1 MANQMISAFTPSL
14 MSPQELETILVQRQD
29 LAQELFEKIVLSA
42 TTPAKHYALL
52 IGMRGMGKTHL
63 VALIYYRLLAEFDRN
78 PTFKDKLVIAWL
90 REEEWG
96 VDSWLDLVSRILR
109 ALAVAEPQSKSLLE
123 ELRRISI
130 EDSIDRAA
138 ANATRL
144 LKEAIGNRT
153 LLLMMENLDDLF
165 KGLGE
170 AGQQQFRS
178 FLQAEQCCTIL
189 ATTPALFTA
198 VQSRTKPFFGFFN
211 PIYLD
216 RLTVPEAI
224 EMLGKIATLGGQ
236 EELASFLQTPLGRA
250 RVRAVHHLAGGNP
263 RVYMLF
269 SQFITRD
276 ALDSL
281 VEAFMKML
289 DDLTPYYQARMKE
302 LSNQQRKIVELLVDK
317 RHPVMVK
324 EIAADCFIDPGTAAS
339 QLRELRK
346 LGYVE
351 AEQNGRESFY
361 ELHEVL
367 MRLCLEVKKQRGQ
380 WIEIFVEFLKIWYP
394 LSERKNQLELMRGKS
409 QYIKDEHLE
418 RALLSDE
425 DPCFIG
431 SQRDLQRALKEQQ
444 QLLATETLEELF
456 HSKRLTEENYQEI
469 LELVQT
475 DRYSEAQKL
484 LSEIVSQK
492 DRSVEKSELTFSLQL
507 LAGLEL
513 LAAKKNLEALELFD
527 TLLAE
532 NESDVDAWSMRGI
545 SLRRLGRY
553 EEAIVSYDRA
563 ISIKFDDHETWNN
576 RGISLHDS
584 GRYEEAIASYDR
596 TIELKPDNYE
606 AWYNRGVCLDN
617 LEMYKEAI
625 SSYEGALEYKPA
637 LKEAWHNRGI
647 SLGKLA
653 RYEEAIASFDRA
665 IEIQPDKDDAWY
677 NRGITQGKLGNHQD
691 ALDSFDRVIE
701 IQPSKYNAWY
711 DRGVSLGLLGRYE
724 EAIDSYTHFISIKP
738 DEPEA
743 WYGKG
748 TAQGNLGKYEEAIHS
763 FDRTIEL
770 KSDDCSAWHDRG
782 LCFHYLGDYER
793 AIFSFDRALSIEVN
807 DYKSWS
813 DRGTSLT
820 DSGRYEEAIDSFN
833 RAISIE
839 PDEYIPIH
847 NQGWVYFKFGKF
859 TESLNC
865 FERAIALAPNS
876 HVSWYR
882 KGLVQFV
889 MGNYENALNSWQQT
903 FQIIHQLTPRLN
915 DIAGLI
921 QEFLGQLIPRLSL
934 LINPLLPSEAKVS
947 ILPPISI
954 SPPPSLN
961 PSTPPSTNSSPPPP
975 FNPSTPPPANPSIP
989 PSTNPSIPPSLPWL
1003 PEVIDFSPPPFI
1015 YSSTFLNQI
1024 VTIYQQARV
1033 LPELSTALIATLP
1046 QILAPNISDRTA
1058 NEWLAL
1064 WQNLLG
1070 TESALEMPLRLMNVA
1085 IAYKK
1090 QPAQQKRLWL
1100 GLAKEERAI
1109 LNGAL
1114 GLEES

>member
-63 VALIYYRLLAEFDRN
+63 VALIYYRLLAEFVKT
-78 PTFKDKLVIAWL
+78 PTLKDKLVIAWL

-109 ALAVAEPQSKSLLE
+109 ALAVEEPQSKLLLE

-144 LKEAIGNRT
+144 LKEAIGDRT
-153 LLLMMENLDDLF
+153 LLLIMENLDDLF

-189 ATTPALFTA
+189 ATTPTLFNA
-198 VQSRTKPFFGFFN
+198 VQSRAKPFFGFFN

-236 EELASFLQTPLGRA
+236 EDLASFLQTPLGRA

-276 ALDSL
+276 ALDNL

-302 LSNQQRKIVELLVDK
+302 LSNQQRKIVELLVDR

-324 EIAADCFIDPGTAAS
+324 EIAADCFIDAGTAAS

-361 ELHEVL
+361 ELREVL

-380 WIEIFVEFLKIWYP
+380 WVEIFVEFLKIWYP
-394 LSERKNQLELMRGKS
+394 LSERKHQLELMRGTS

-456 HSKRLTEENYQEI
+456 HSKRLTEEDYQE
-469 LELVQT
+469 LVELVQT
-475 DRYSEAQKL
+475 DQYGEAQKL
-484 LSEIVSQK
+484 LSEILSQE
-492 DRSVEKSELTFSLQL
+492 DRSVEKSELTFWLQIL
-507 LAGLEL
+507 EGWEL
-513 LAAKKNLEALELFD
+513 LDAGKNLKALELFD
-527 TLLAE
+527 AVFAE
-532 NESDVDAWSMRGI
+532 DESYSNAWIGRGI
-545 SLRRLGRY
+545 SLNNLGRY
-553 EEAIVSYDRA
+553 EDAIASYDRA
-563 ISIKFDDHETWNN
+563 ISIDHDDNAAWIG
-576 RGISLHDS
+576 RGISLDNLGRYENAIASYDRAISINPDNHAAWS
-584 GRYEEAIASYDR
+584 NRGVSLRKLGRYEEAIASYDR
-596 TIELKPDNYE
+596 TISISPDN
-606 AWYNRGVCLDN
+606 
-617 LEMYKEAI
+617 
-625 SSYEGALEYKPA
+625 
-637 LKEAWHNRGI
+637 
-647 SLGKLA
+647 
-653 RYEEAIASFDRA
+653 
-665 IEIQPDKDDAWY
+665 
-677 NRGITQGKLGNHQD
+677 HQ
-691 ALDSFDRVIE
+691 
-701 IQPSKYNAWY
+701 
-711 DRGVSLGLLGRYE
+711 
-724 EAIDSYTHFISIKP
+724 
-738 DEPEA
+738 
-743 WYGKG
+743 
-748 TAQGNLGKYEEAIHS
+748 AIHNKEG
-763 FDRTIEL
+763 I
-770 KSDDCSAWHDRG
+770 
-782 LCFHYLGDYER
+782 
-793 AIFSFDRALSIEVN
+793 
-807 DYKSWS
+807 
-813 DRGTSLT
+813 
-820 DSGRYEEAIDSFN
+820 
-833 RAISIE
+833 
-839 PDEYIPIH
+839 
-847 NQGWVYFKFGKF
+847 
-859 TESLNC
+859 
-865 FERAIALAPNS
+865 
-876 HVSWYR
+876 
-882 KGLVQFV
+882 VQFV
-889 MGNYENALNSWQQT
+889 MGNYEDALNSWQQT
-903 FQIIHQLTPRLN
+903 FQIIQRLNSRPN
-915 DIAGLI
+915 DIAGFI
-921 QEFLGQLIPRLSL
+921 QEFLEELIPR
-934 LINPLLPSEAKVS
+934 
-947 ILPPISI
+947 
-954 SPPPSLN
+954 
-961 PSTPPSTNSSPPPP
+961 
-975 FNPSTPPPANPSIP
+975 F
-989 PSTNPSIPPSLPWL
+989 SLPNSQ
-1003 PEVIDFSPPPFI
+1003 PQI
-1015 YSSTFLNQI
+1015 STFLTQLA
-1024 VTIYQQARV
+1024 TIYQQAQV

-1046 QILAPNISDRTA
+1046 QILAPNISDYTA
-1058 NEWLAL
+1058 DEWLAL
-1064 WQNLLG
+1064 WQNRLG
-1070 TESALEMPLRLMNVA
+1070 TAPALEMPLRLMTVA

-1100 GLAKEERAI
+1100 GLAKEERSI
-1109 LNGAL
+1109 LDGAL
-1114 GLEES
+1114 GLAAIPNSDSF

>member
-29 LAQELFEKIVLSA
+29 LAQELFEKILLSA

-63 VALIYYRLLAEFDRN
+63 VALIYYRLLAEFVKT
-78 PTFKDKLVIAWL
+78 PALKDKLVIAWL

-109 ALAVAEPQSKSLLE
+109 ALAVEEPQSKLLLE

-144 LKEAIGNRT
+144 LKEAIGDRT
-153 LLLMMENLDDLF
+153 LLLIMENLDDLF

-189 ATTPALFTA
+189 ATTPALFNA

-236 EELASFLQTPLGRA
+236 EDLTSFLQTPLGRA

-276 ALDSL
+276 ALDNL

-302 LSNQQRKIVELLVDK
+302 LSNQQRKIVELLVDR
-317 RHPVMVK
+317 RHPVIVK
-324 EIAADCFIDPGTAAS
+324 EIAADCFIDAGTAAS

-361 ELHEVL
+361 ELREVL

-380 WIEIFVEFLKIWYP
+380 WVEIFVEFLKIWYP
-394 LSERKNQLELMRGKS
+394 LSERKNQLELMRGTS
-409 QYIKDEHLE
+409 QYIKDEYLE

-456 HSKRLTEENYQEI
+456 HSQRLTEENYQKL
-469 LELVQT
+469 LELVRT
-475 DRYSEAQKL
+475 DQYSEAQEL
-484 LSEIVSQK
+484 LSEIVSQEA
-492 DRSVEKSELTFSLQL
+492 RSVEKSELTFSLQL
-507 LAGLEL
+507 LEGLEL
-513 LAAKKNLEALELFD
+513 LKAGRSLEALELFD
-527 TLLAE
+527 AVLAGDKSNVNALIYRGVSLDNLGRYE
-532 NESDVDAWSMRGI
+532 EALASCGRAISINRDVYLAWNNRGVSLGNLRRYDESIASCDRAISINSDDYLAWYNRGI
-545 SLRRLGRY
+545 SLHNLGKHEEAIASCDRAISINSDDHQTRIIRGVSLNVLGRY
-553 EEAIVSYDRA
+553 EEAIDSYDQA
-563 ISIKFDDHETWNN
+563 ISINPDDYLAWYN
-576 RGISLHDS
+576 RGVPLRKL

-596 TIELKPDNYE
+596 
-606 AWYNRGVCLDN
+606 A
-617 LEMYKEAI
+617 
-625 SSYEGALEYKPA
+625 
-637 LKEAWHNRGI
+637 
-647 SLGKLA
+647 
-653 RYEEAIASFDRA
+653 
-665 IEIQPDKDDAWY
+665 
-677 NRGITQGKLGNHQD
+677 
-691 ALDSFDRVIE
+691 
-701 IQPSKYNAWY
+701 
-711 DRGVSLGLLGRYE
+711 
-724 EAIDSYTHFISIKP
+724 ISIKP
-738 DEPEA
+738 DKDEA
-743 WYGKG
+743 WHNKG
-748 TAQGNLGKYEEAIHS
+748 YTYFKWCKYVESI
-763 FDRTIEL
+763 
-770 KSDDCSAWHDRG
+770 DCYNQSIIIKADKYDSWHD
-782 LCFHYLGDYER
+782 
-793 AIFSFDRALSIEVN
+793 
-807 DYKSWS
+807 
-813 DRGTSLT
+813 
-820 DSGRYEEAIDSFN
+820 
-833 RAISIE
+833 
-839 PDEYIPIH
+839 
-847 NQGWVYFKFGKF
+847 
-859 TESLNC
+859 
-865 FERAIALAPNS
+865 
-876 HVSWYR
+876 
-882 KGLVQFV
+882 KGIVQFV
-889 MGNYENALNSWQQT
+889 MGNYEDALNSWQKT
-903 FQIIHQLTPRLN
+903 FQIIQQLTPRPN

-921 QEFLGQLIPRLSL
+921 QEFLEQLIPR
-934 LINPLLPSEAKVS
+934 
-947 ILPPISI
+947 
-954 SPPPSLN
+954 
-961 PSTPPSTNSSPPPP
+961 
-975 FNPSTPPPANPSIP
+975 F
-989 PSTNPSIPPSLPWL
+989 SLPNSQ
-1003 PEVIDFSPPPFI
+1003 PQI
-1015 YSSTFLNQI
+1015 STFLTQL
-1024 VTIYQQARV
+1024 VTIYQQAQV

-1046 QILAPNISDRTA
+1046 QIFAPKISDYTA
-1058 NEWLAL
+1058 DEWLAL

-1070 TESALEMPLRLMNVA
+1070 TAPALEMPLRLMNVA

-1090 QPAQQKRLWL
+1090 QPAHQKRLWL
-1100 GLAKEERAI
+1100 GLAKEERSI
-1109 LNGAL
+1109 LNEAL
-1114 GLEES
+1114 GLAAIPNLDSL

>member
-63 VALIYYRLLAEFDRN
+63 VALIYYRLLAEFVKT
-78 PTFKDKLVIAWL
+78 PTLKDKLVIAWL

-109 ALAVAEPQSKSLLE
+109 ALAVEEPQSKLLLE

-153 LLLMMENLDDLF
+153 LLLIMENLDDLF

-211 PIYLD
+211 PIHLD

-236 EELASFLQTPLGRA
+236 EDLASFLQTPLGRA
-250 RVRAVHHLAGGNP
+250 RVRAVHHLEGGNP

-276 ALDSL
+276 ALDNL

-302 LSNQQRKIVELLVDK
+302 LSNQQRKIVELLVDR

-361 ELHEVL
+361 ELREVL

-380 WIEIFVEFLKIWYP
+380 WVEIFVEFLKIWYP
-394 LSERKNQLELMRGKS
+394 LSERKNQLELMRGTS
-409 QYIKDEHLE
+409 QYINDEHLE

-425 DPCFIG
+425 DPCFIV

-456 HSKRLTEENYQEI
+456 HSKRLTEENYQK
-469 LELVQT
+469 LVELVQT
-475 DRYSEAQKL
+475 ERYSEAQKL
-484 LSEIVSQK
+484 FSEIASQE
-492 DRSVEKSELTFSLQL
+492 DRSVEKSKLTISLQFSE
-507 LAGLEL
+507 GLDL
-513 LAAKKNLEALELFD
+513 LAAEENLEALELFD
-527 TLLAE
+527 AVLAE
-532 NESDVDAWSMRGI
+532 DKSDVNAWHNRGV
-545 SLRRLGRY
+545 SLHNLGRY
-553 EEAIVSYDRA
+553 KEAIASYDRA
-563 ISIKFDDHETWNN
+563 ISIKPDDHETWHN
-576 RGISLHDS
+576 RSISLRKL

-596 TIELKPDNYE
+596 
-606 AWYNRGVCLDN
+606 A
-617 LEMYKEAI
+617 
-625 SSYEGALEYKPA
+625 
-637 LKEAWHNRGI
+637 
-647 SLGKLA
+647 
-653 RYEEAIASFDRA
+653 
-665 IEIQPDKDDAWY
+665 
-677 NRGITQGKLGNHQD
+677 
-691 ALDSFDRVIE
+691 
-701 IQPSKYNAWY
+701 
-711 DRGVSLGLLGRYE
+711 
-724 EAIDSYTHFISIKP
+724 ISIKP
-738 DEPEA
+738 DKHEA
-743 WYGKG
+743 WHNKG
-748 TAQGNLGKYEEAIHS
+748 IAYFKWGKYVESI
-763 FDRTIEL
+763 
-770 KSDDCSAWHDRG
+770 DC
-782 LCFHYLGDYER
+782 Y
-793 AIFSFDRALSIEVN
+793 
-807 DYKSWS
+807 
-813 DRGTSLT
+813 
-820 DSGRYEEAIDSFN
+820 
-833 RAISIE
+833 
-839 PDEYIPIH
+839 
-847 NQGWVYFKFGKF
+847 NQ
-859 TESLNC
+859 
-865 FERAIALAPNS
+865 AIAIKPDRYDSLHN
-876 HVSWYR
+876 
-882 KGLVQFV
+882 KGVVQFV
-889 MGNYENALNSWQQT
+889 IDNYENALNSWQQT
-903 FQIIHQLTPRLN
+903 FKIIQQLTPHPN

-921 QEFLGQLIPRLSL
+921 QEFLEQLIPRLSL

-947 ILPPISI
+947 IPPPIGI
-954 SPPPSLN
+954 SPLPSLN
-961 PSTPPSTNSSPPPP
+961 PSTPPSTNSSPPPS
-975 FNPSTPPPANPSIP
+975 FNPSILPPTTPSIP
-989 PSTNPSIPPSLPWL
+989 PSTTPSMPPS
-1003 PEVIDFSPPPFI
+1003 IDFSPTPFI
-1015 YSSTFLNQI
+1015 YSSTFLTQL
-1024 VTIYQQARV
+1024 VTIYREAQV

-1058 NEWLAL
+1058 DEWLAL
-1064 WQNLLG
+1064 WQNRLG
-1070 TESALEMPLRLMNVA
+1070 TEPSLEMPLRLMNVA

-1100 GLAKEERAI
+1100 GLAKEERSI

-1114 GLEES
+1114 GLEEF

>member
-29 LAQELFEKIVLSA
+29 LAQELFEKILLSA

-78 PTFKDKLVIAWL
+78 PTIKDKLVIAWL

-109 ALAVAEPQSKSLLE
+109 ALAVEEPQSKLLLE

-153 LLLMMENLDDLF
+153 LLLIMENLDDLF

-189 ATTPALFTA
+189 ATTPVSFTA
-198 VQSRTKPFFGFFN
+198 MQSRTKPFFGFFN
-211 PIYLD
+211 PIHLN

-236 EELASFLQTPLGRA
+236 EDLASFLQIPLGRA

-276 ALDSL
+276 ALDNL

-289 DDLTPYYQARMKE
+289 DDFTPYYQARMKE

-324 EIAADCFIDPGTAAS
+324 EIAADCFIDAGTAAS

-361 ELHEVL
+361 EMRDVL

-380 WIEIFVEFLKIWYP
+380 WVEIFVEFLKIWYP
-394 LSERKNQLELMRGKS
+394 LAERKHQLELMLGTS

-425 DPCFIG
+425 DPCFVS

-456 HSKRLTEENYQEI
+456 DSKRLTEENYQE
-469 LELVQT
+469 LVELVQT

-484 LSEIVSQK
+484 LLETVSQE
-492 DRSVEKSELTFSLQL
+492 DRSVEESELTFSLKL
-507 LAGLEL
+507 SEGWEL
-513 LAAKKNLEALELFD
+513 LAAGKNLEALELFD
-527 TLLAE
+527 AALDE
-532 NESDVDAWSMRGI
+532 DESDVNAWIARGNSLNDLGRYEEAIASYDRAI
-545 SLRRLGRY
+545 SINPDYHEAWIARGNSLNDLGRYEEAIASYNRAISIKPDYYEAWNNRGVSLDNLGRY

-563 ISIKFDDHETWNN
+563 IKFKPDDREAWNN
-576 RGISLHDS
+576 RGVVLGNL
-584 GRYEEAIASYDR
+584 GRYEEEIASYDR
-596 TIELKPDNYE
+596 
-606 AWYNRGVCLDN
+606 
-617 LEMYKEAI
+617 AI
-625 SSYEGALEYKPA
+625 SINPDDHQAI
-637 LKEAWHNRGI
+637 HN
-647 SLGKLA
+647 
-653 RYEEAIASFDRA
+653 
-665 IEIQPDKDDAWY
+665 
-677 NRGITQGKLGNHQD
+677 
-691 ALDSFDRVIE
+691 
-701 IQPSKYNAWY
+701 
-711 DRGVSLGLLGRYE
+711 
-724 EAIDSYTHFISIKP
+724 
-738 DEPEA
+738 
-743 WYGKG
+743 KG
-748 TAQGNLGKYEEAIHS
+748 FAYFKWGKYVESI
-763 FDRTIEL
+763 
-770 KSDDCSAWHDRG
+770 DC
-782 LCFHYLGDYER
+782 Y
-793 AIFSFDRALSIEVN
+793 N
-807 DYKSWS
+807 Q
-813 DRGTSLT
+813 
-820 DSGRYEEAIDSFN
+820 
-833 RAISIE
+833 AISIE
-839 PDEYIPIH
+839 ADRYD
-847 NQGWVYFKFGKF
+847 
-859 TESLNC
+859 
-865 FERAIALAPNS
+865 
-876 HVSWYR
+876 SWHD
-882 KGLVQFV
+882 KGVVQFV
-889 MGNYENALNSWQQT
+889 MGNYEDALNSWRQT
-903 FQIIHQLTPRLN
+903 FQIIQQLSPRPN

-921 QEFLGQLIPRLSL
+921 QEFLEQLIPRF
-934 LINPLLPSEAKVS
+934 LLP
-947 ILPPISI
+947 
-954 SPPPSLN
+954 
-961 PSTPPSTNSSPPPP
+961 NSQPQ
-975 FNPSTPPPANPSIP
+975 I
-989 PSTNPSIPPSLPWL
+989 
-1003 PEVIDFSPPPFI
+1003 
-1015 YSSTFLNQI
+1015 STFLTQL
-1024 VTIYQQARV
+1024 VTIYQQAQV

-1046 QILAPNISDRTA
+1046 QILAPNISDYTA

-1064 WQNLLG
+1064 WQNRLG
-1070 TESALEMPLRLMNVA
+1070 TAPTLEMSLRLMNVA

-1090 QPAQQKRLWL
+1090 QPAHQKRLWL
-1100 GLAKEERAI
+1100 GLAKEERSI

>member
-78 PTFKDKLVIAWL
+78 PTLKDKLVIAWL

-109 ALAVAEPQSKSLLE
+109 ALAVEEPQSKSLLE

-130 EDSIDRAA
+130 EDSIERAA

-263 RVYMLF
+263 RVYILF

-302 LSNQQRKIVELLVDK
+302 LSNQQRKIVELLVDR

-324 EIAADCFIDPGTAAS
+324 EIAADCFIDAGTAAS

-361 ELHEVL
+361 ELREVL

-380 WIEIFVEFLKIWYP
+380 WVEIFVEFLKIWYP
-394 LSERKNQLELMRGKS
+394 LSERKHQLELMRGTS

-456 HSKRLTEENYQEI
+456 HSKRLTEENYQE
-469 LELVQT
+469 LVELVQT

-484 LSEIVSQK
+484 LSEIVSQE
-492 DRSVEKSELTFSLQL
+492 DRSVEKSELTFSLRFL
-507 LAGLEL
+507 EGLEL
-513 LAAKKNLEALELFD
+513 LKAEKYLEALEMFD
-527 TLLAE
+527 AALAE
-532 NESDVDAWSMRGI
+532 DESNSDAW
-545 SLRRLGRY
+545 Y
-553 EEAIVSYDRA
+553 
-563 ISIKFDDHETWNN
+563 N
-576 RGISLHDS
+576 RGVSLDNL

-596 TIELKPDNYE
+596 AVSINPDDHE
-606 AWYNRGVCLDN
+606 AWNNRGVSLD
-617 LEMYKEAI
+617 K
-625 SSYEGALEYKPA
+625 
-637 LKEAWHNRGI
+637 
-647 SLGKLA
+647 LG
-653 RYEEAIASFDRA
+653 RYEEAIASYDRA
-665 IEIQPDKDDAWY
+665 ISINPDYHQAWF
-677 NRGITQGKLGNHQD
+677 NRGNSLDKLGRHEE
-691 ALDSFDRVIE
+691 AISSYDRAVSINPNDHR
-701 IQPSKYNAWY
+701 IWHN
-711 DRGVSLGLLGRYE
+711 RGVSLDRLGRYE
-724 EAIDSYTHFISIKP
+724 EAISSCDRAISINPGDHQAWFNRGNYLDKLGRQEEAISSCDRAISIKP
-738 DEPEA
+738 DDHRI
-743 WYGKG
+743 WNDRGLSLDK
-748 TAQGNLGKYEEAIHS
+748 LGRQEEAIS
-763 FDRTIEL
+763 SCD
-770 KSDDCSAWHDRG
+770 
-782 LCFHYLGDYER
+782 R
-793 AIFSFDRALSIEVN
+793 AISIKLDDHQAWN
-807 DYKSWS
+807 N
-813 DRGTSLT
+813 RGVLLHKL
-820 DSGRYEEAIDSFN
+820 GRYEEAIASYD
-833 RAISIE
+833 RAISIK
-839 PDEYIPIH
+839 PDDHRTWNNRGVSLEKLGRYEEAISSYDRAISINPDYHLAIH
-847 NQGWVYFKFGKF
+847 NKGFAYFKWGKYV
-859 TESLNC
+859 ESIDCYNQ
-865 FERAIALAPNS
+865 AISIDADLYD
-876 HVSWYR
+876 SWHD
-882 KGLVQFV
+882 KGLVRFV
-889 MGNYENALNSWQQT
+889 MGNYEDALISWQQT
-903 FQIIHQLTPRLN
+903 FQIIYQLTPRPN

-921 QEFLGQLIPRLSL
+921 QEFLEQLIPRF
-934 LINPLLPSEAKVS
+934 
-947 ILPPISI
+947 
-954 SPPPSLN
+954 
-961 PSTPPSTNSSPPPP
+961 SSPNSQPQ
-975 FNPSTPPPANPSIP
+975 I
-989 PSTNPSIPPSLPWL
+989 
-1003 PEVIDFSPPPFI
+1003 
-1015 YSSTFLNQI
+1015 STFFTQL
-1024 VTIYQQARV
+1024 VTIYQQAQV

-1058 NEWLAL
+1058 DEWLAL

-1070 TESALEMPLRLMNVA
+1070 TEPALEMPLRLMNVA

-1100 GLAKEERAI
+1100 GLAKEERSI

>member
-1 MANQMISAFTPSL
+1 MANHQMISAFTPSL

-63 VALIYYRLLAEFDRN
+63 VALIYYRLLAEFDRH
-78 PTFKDKLVIAWL
+78 PTLKDKLVIAWL

-130 EDSIDRAA
+130 EDSIERAA
-138 ANATRL
+138 ASATRL

-165 KGLGE
+165 KGLRE

-236 EELASFLQTPLGRA
+236 EDLASFLQTPLGRA

-302 LSNQQRKIVELLVDK
+302 LSNQQRKIVELLVDR

-324 EIAADCFIDPGTAAS
+324 EIAADCFIDAGTAAS

-361 ELHEVL
+361 ELREVL

-380 WIEIFVEFLKIWYP
+380 WVEIFVEFLKIWYP
-394 LSERKNQLELMRGKS
+394 LSERKNQLELMRGTS
-409 QYIKDEHLE
+409 QYLKDEHLE
-418 RALLSDE
+418 SALLSDE

-444 QLLATETLEELF
+444 QLVATETLEELF
-456 HSKRLTEENYQEI
+456 HSKRLTEENYQKL

-484 LSEIVSQK
+484 LSEIVSQE
-492 DRSVEKSELTFSLQL
+492 DRSVEKSDLSFSLRFL
-507 LAGLEL
+507 EGLKL
-513 LAAKKNLEALELFD
+513 LAAGKNLKALELFD
-527 TLLAE
+527 VVLVE
-532 NESDVDAWSMRGI
+532 DKSDVNAWSWRG
-545 SLRRLGRY
+545 
-553 EEAIVSYDRA
+553 
-563 ISIKFDDHETWNN
+563 N
-576 RGISLHDS
+576 SLH
-584 GRYEEAIASYDR
+584 
-596 TIELKPDNYE
+596 
-606 AWYNRGVCLDN
+606 
-617 LEMYKEAI
+617 
-625 SSYEGALEYKPA
+625 
-637 LKEAWHNRGI
+637 
-647 SLGKLA
+647 
-653 RYEEAIASFDRA
+653 
-665 IEIQPDKDDAWY
+665 
-677 NRGITQGKLGNHQD
+677 
-691 ALDSFDRVIE
+691 
-701 IQPSKYNAWY
+701 
-711 DRGVSLGLLGRYE
+711 
-724 EAIDSYTHFISIKP
+724 
-738 DEPEA
+738 
-743 WYGKG
+743 
-748 TAQGNLGKYEEAIHS
+748 NLGKYEEAIAS
-763 FDRTIEL
+763 
-770 KSDDCSAWHDRG
+770 
-782 LCFHYLGDYER
+782 YER
-793 AIFSFDRALSIEVN
+793 AISIKPDREEVW
-807 DYKSWS
+807 SW
-813 DRGTSLT
+813 RGNSLHNL
-820 DSGRYEEAIDSFN
+820 GKYEEAIASYE
-833 RAISIE
+833 RAISIK
-839 PDEYIPIH
+839 PDREEVWSWRGNSLH
-847 NQGWVYFKFGKF
+847 NLGKY
-859 TESLNC
+859 EEAIASY
-865 FERAIALAPNS
+865 ERAISIKPDDHQAIHKKGFAYFKWGKYVESIDCYNQAISIESDYYNS
-876 HVSWYR
+876 WHD

-889 MGNYENALNSWQQT
+889 MGNYEAALNSWQQT
-903 FQIIHQLTPRLN
+903 FQIIHQLTPRSN

-921 QEFLGQLIPRLSL
+921 QEFLEQLIPRLSL
-934 LINPLLPSEAKVS
+934 LINPLLPSEAKVATP
-947 ILPPISI
+947 PPIGI
-954 SPPPSLN
+954 SPPPSLIN
-961 PSTPPSTNSSPPPP
+961 PSIPPSTNSSPPPP
-975 FNPSTPPPANPSIP
+975 FNPSTPPPATPSIP
-989 PSTNPSIPPSLPWL
+989 PSTNPSIPPS
-1003 PEVIDFSPPPFI
+1003 IDLLPPPFI
-1015 YSSTFLNQI
+1015 YSSTFLTQL
-1024 VTIYQQARV
+1024 VTIYQQAQV

-1058 NEWLAL
+1058 DEWLAL

-1070 TESALEMPLRLMNVA
+1070 TEPALEMPLRLMNVA

-1100 GLAKEERAI
+1100 GLAKEERSI

>member
-29 LAQELFEKIVLSA
+29 LAQELFEKILLSA

-63 VALIYYRLLAEFDRN
+63 VALIYYRLLAELTKT
-78 PTFKDKLVIAWL
+78 PTLQDKLVIAWL

-109 ALAVAEPQSKSLLE
+109 ALAVEEPQSKLLLE

-130 EDSIDRAA
+130 EDSIERAA

-144 LKEAIGNRT
+144 LKEAIGDRT
-153 LLLMMENLDDLF
+153 LLLIMENLDDLF

-211 PIYLD
+211 PIHLD

-236 EELASFLQTPLGRA
+236 EDLASFLQTPLGRA

-276 ALDSL
+276 ALDNL

-302 LSNQQRKIVELLVDK
+302 LSNQQRKIVELLVDR

-324 EIAADCFIDPGTAAS
+324 EIAADCFIDAGTAAS

-361 ELHEVL
+361 ELREVL

-380 WIEIFVEFLKIWYP
+380 WVEIFVEFLKIWYP
-394 LSERKNQLELMRGKS
+394 LSERKSQLELMRGTS

-425 DPCFIG
+425 DPCFIV

-456 HSKRLTEENYQEI
+456 HSKRLTEENYQK
-469 LELVQT
+469 LVELVQI
-475 DRYSEAQKL
+475 DRYNEAQEL
-484 LSEIVSQK
+484 LLEIFSQE
-492 DRSVEKSELTFSLQL
+492 DRSVKKSELTFSLQF
-507 LAGLEL
+507 LEGGKL
-513 LAAKKNLEALELFD
+513 LAAEKNLEALELFD
-527 TLLAE
+527 TVLSKDKS
-532 NESDVDAWSMRGI
+532 NVSAWTWRCI
-545 SLRRLGRY
+545 PLHKLGRY
-553 EEAIVSYDRA
+553 EEEIASYNRA
-563 ISIKFDDHETWNN
+563 ISIN
-576 RGISLHDS
+576 
-584 GRYEEAIASYDR
+584 
-596 TIELKPDNYE
+596 PDE
-606 AWYNRGVCLDN
+606 HQAWYNRGV
-617 LEMYKEAI
+617 
-625 SSYEGALEYKPA
+625 
-637 LKEAWHNRGI
+637 
-647 SLGKLA
+647 SLHK
-653 RYEEAIASFDRA
+653 
-665 IEIQPDKDDAWY
+665 
-677 NRGITQGKLGNHQD
+677 
-691 ALDSFDRVIE
+691 
-701 IQPSKYNAWY
+701 
-711 DRGVSLGLLGRYE
+711 LGRYE
-724 EAIDSYTHFISIKP
+724 EAIDSYTRFISIKP

-748 TAQGNLGKYEEAIHS
+748 TAQGSLGKYEEAIDS
-763 FDRTIEL
+763 FDLTIEL
-770 KSDDCSAWHDRG
+770 KSDHCGAWHDRG
-782 LCFHYLGDYER
+782 ICFHYLGRYEE
-793 AIFSFDRALSIEVN
+793 AIFSYDQALSIEVN

-813 DRGTSLT
+813 DRGISLTSL
-820 DSGRYEEAIDSFN
+820 GRYEEAIDSLN
-833 RAISIE
+833 HAISIE

-847 NQGWVYFKFGKF
+847 NQGWVYSKSGKF
-859 TESLNC
+859 AESLNY
-865 FERAIALAPNS
+865 FDRAIAISPNS
-876 HVSWYR
+876 YVSWYR

-889 MGNYENALNSWQQT
+889 IGNYEDALNSWQQT
-903 FQIIHQLTPRLN
+903 FQIVYQLTPRPN

-921 QEFLGQLIPRLSL
+921 QEFLEELIPR
-934 LINPLLPSEAKVS
+934 
-947 ILPPISI
+947 
-954 SPPPSLN
+954 
-961 PSTPPSTNSSPPPP
+961 
-975 FNPSTPPPANPSIP
+975 F
-989 PSTNPSIPPSLPWL
+989 SLPNSQ
-1003 PEVIDFSPPPFI
+1003 PQI
-1015 YSSTFLNQI
+1015 STFLTQL
-1024 VTIYQQARV
+1024 VTIYQQAQV

-1046 QILAPNISDRTA
+1046 QILTPNISDYTA
-1058 NEWLAL
+1058 DEWLAL

-1070 TESALEMPLRLMNVA
+1070 TSPTLEMPLRLMNVA

-1100 GLAKEERAI
+1100 GLAKEERSI

>member
-63 VALIYYRLLAEFDRN
+63 VALIYYRLVAELTKT
-78 PTFKDKLVIAWL
+78 PTLQDKLVIAWL

-109 ALAVAEPQSKSLLE
+109 ALAIEESQSKLLLE

-130 EDSIDRAA
+130 EDSIDQAA

-144 LKEAIGNRT
+144 LKEAIGDRT
-153 LLLMMENLDDLF
+153 LLLIMENLDDLF

-211 PIYLD
+211 PIHLD

-236 EELASFLQTPLGRA
+236 EDLASFLQTPLGRA

-276 ALDSL
+276 ALDNL

-302 LSNQQRKIVELLVDK
+302 LSNQQRKIVELLVDR

-324 EIAADCFIDPGTAAS
+324 EIAADCFIDAGTAAS

-361 ELHEVL
+361 ELREVL

-380 WIEIFVEFLKIWYP
+380 WVEIFVEFLKIWYP
-394 LSERKNQLELMRGKS
+394 LSERKNQLELMRGTS

-456 HSKRLTEENYQEI
+456 HSKRLTEESYQE
-469 LELVQT
+469 LVELVQT

-484 LSEIVSQK
+484 LSEIFSQE
-492 DRSVEKSELTFSLQL
+492 DRSVEKSELTFSLKS
-507 LAGLEL
+507 LEGWKL
-513 LAAKKNLEALELFD
+513 LAAGKNSEALELFD
-527 TLLAE
+527 TILD
-532 NESDVDAWSMRGI
+532 NNNSDVGAWNGRGI
-545 SLRRLGRY
+545 SLYNLGRYEEATASYDRAVYQAWNNRGISLDDLGRY
-553 EEAIVSYDRA
+553 EEAISSYDRA
-563 ISIKFDDHETWNN
+563 ISINPDDHQAIHNKGCTYFKWGKYVESIDCFNQ
-576 RGISLHDS
+576 
-584 GRYEEAIASYDR
+584 AIA
-596 TIELKPDNYE
+596 
-606 AWYNRGVCLDN
+606 
-617 LEMYKEAI
+617 
-625 SSYEGALEYKPA
+625 
-637 LKEAWHNRGI
+637 
-647 SLGKLA
+647 
-653 RYEEAIASFDRA
+653 
-665 IEIQPDKDDAWY
+665 
-677 NRGITQGKLGNHQD
+677 
-691 ALDSFDRVIE
+691 
-701 IQPSKYNAWY
+701 
-711 DRGVSLGLLGRYE
+711 
-724 EAIDSYTHFISIKP
+724 IKP
-738 DEPEA
+738 DL
-743 WYGKG
+743 YD
-748 TAQGNLGKYEEAIHS
+748 S
-763 FDRTIEL
+763 
-770 KSDDCSAWHDRG
+770 WHD
-782 LCFHYLGDYER
+782 
-793 AIFSFDRALSIEVN
+793 
-807 DYKSWS
+807 
-813 DRGTSLT
+813 
-820 DSGRYEEAIDSFN
+820 
-833 RAISIE
+833 
-839 PDEYIPIH
+839 
-847 NQGWVYFKFGKF
+847 
-859 TESLNC
+859 
-865 FERAIALAPNS
+865 
-876 HVSWYR
+876 
-882 KGLVQFV
+882 KGLVQFII
-889 MGNYENALNSWQQT
+889 GNYEDALNSWQQT
-903 FQIIHQLTPRLN
+903 FQIIQQLTPRPN
-915 DIAGLI
+915 NIAGHI
-921 QEFLGQLIPRLSL
+921 QAFLAELIPRFSLPNSQPQISGSNTKWEKITKDSIEHPHPQPLSQGGRGEPEHQAKSL
-934 LINPLLPSEAKVS
+934 APS
-947 ILPPISI
+947 
-954 SPPPSLN
+954 PSLGEGWGEGKCN
-961 PSTPPSTNSSPPPP
+961 LSRLKL
-975 FNPSTPPPANPSIP
+975 IP
-989 PSTNPSIPPSLPWL
+989 QI
-1003 PEVIDFSPPPFI
+1003 
-1015 YSSTFLNQI
+1015 STFLTQLI
-1024 VTIYQQARV
+1024 TIYQQAQV

-1046 QILAPNISDRTA
+1046 QILAPNISDYTA
-1058 NEWLAL
+1058 DEWLAL

-1070 TESALEMPLRLMNVA
+1070 TEPVLEMPLRLMNVA

-1090 QPAQQKRLWL
+1090 QPAHQKRLWL
-1100 GLAKEERAI
+1100 GLAKEERSI
-1109 LNGAL
+1109 LDGAL
-1114 GLEES
+1114 ELAAIPNSG

>member
-29 LAQELFEKIVLSA
+29 LAQELLEKILLSA

-63 VALIYYRLLAEFDRN
+63 VALIYYRLLAEFTKT
-78 PTFKDKLVIAWL
+78 PTLQDQLVIAWL

-109 ALAVAEPQSKSLLE
+109 ALAVEEPQSKLLLE

-144 LKEAIGNRT
+144 LKEAIGDRT
-153 LLLMMENLDDLF
+153 LLLIMENLDDLF

-198 VQSRTKPFFGFFN
+198 VQSRTKPFFGFFH
-211 PIYLD
+211 PIHLD

-236 EELASFLQTPLGRA
+236 EDLASFLQTPLGRA

-276 ALDSL
+276 ALDNL

-302 LSNQQRKIVELLVDK
+302 LSNQQRKIVELLVDR

-324 EIAADCFIDPGTAAS
+324 EIAADCFIDAGTAAS

-361 ELHEVL
+361 ELREVL

-380 WIEIFVEFLKIWYP
+380 WVEIFVEFLKIWYP
-394 LSERKNQLELMRGKS
+394 LSERKHQLELMRGTS

-425 DPCFIG
+425 DPCFIS
-431 SQRDLQRALKEQQ
+431 SQRDLQRALKQQQ

-456 HSKRLTEENYQEI
+456 HSKRLTEENYQK
-469 LELVQT
+469 LVELVQM

-484 LSEIVSQK
+484 LSESVSQE
-492 DRSVEKSELTFSLQL
+492 DRSVEKSELTFSLQFL
-507 LAGLEL
+507 EGVEL
-513 LAAKKNLEALELFD
+513 LEAGKNLEALESLD
-527 TLLAE
+527 ATLVE
-532 NESDVDAWSMRGI
+532 NESNSDAWICRGI
-545 SLRRLGRY
+545 SLSRLGRYEEAITNFDRAISINPGDHRIWNDRGIFLRNLGRY
-553 EEAIVSYDRA
+553 EEAIVSYDQA
-563 ISIKFDDHETWNN
+563 
-576 RGISLHDS
+576 
-584 GRYEEAIASYDR
+584 
-596 TIELKPDNYE
+596 
-606 AWYNRGVCLDN
+606 
-617 LEMYKEAI
+617 
-625 SSYEGALEYKPA
+625 
-637 LKEAWHNRGI
+637 
-647 SLGKLA
+647 
-653 RYEEAIASFDRA
+653 
-665 IEIQPDKDDAWY
+665 
-677 NRGITQGKLGNHQD
+677 
-691 ALDSFDRVIE
+691 
-701 IQPSKYNAWY
+701 
-711 DRGVSLGLLGRYE
+711 
-724 EAIDSYTHFISIKP
+724 ISIKP
-738 DEPEA
+738 DKDEA
-743 WYGKG
+743 WHNKG
-748 TAQGNLGKYEEAIHS
+748 FAYFKWGKYVESI
-763 FDRTIEL
+763 
-770 KSDDCSAWHDRG
+770 DC
-782 LCFHYLGDYER
+782 Y
-793 AIFSFDRALSIEVN
+793 N
-807 DYKSWS
+807 Q
-813 DRGTSLT
+813 
-820 DSGRYEEAIDSFN
+820 
-833 RAISIE
+833 AISI
-839 PDEYIPIH
+839 DADLYD
-847 NQGWVYFKFGKF
+847 
-859 TESLNC
+859 
-865 FERAIALAPNS
+865 
-876 HVSWYR
+876 SWHD
-882 KGLVQFV
+882 KGVVQFV
-889 MGNYENALNSWQQT
+889 MGNYEDTLNSWQQT
-903 FQIIHQLTPRLN
+903 FQIIQQLTPRPN

-921 QEFLGQLIPRLSL
+921 QDFLAELIPR
-934 LINPLLPSEAKVS
+934 
-947 ILPPISI
+947 
-954 SPPPSLN
+954 
-961 PSTPPSTNSSPPPP
+961 
-975 FNPSTPPPANPSIP
+975 F
-989 PSTNPSIPPSLPWL
+989 SLPNL
-1003 PEVIDFSPPPFI
+1003 QPQI
-1015 YSSTFLNQI
+1015 STFLTQLA
-1024 VTIYQQARV
+1024 TIYQQAQV

-1046 QILAPNISDRTA
+1046 QILAPNISDYTA
-1058 NEWLAL
+1058 DEWLAL

-1070 TESALEMPLRLMNVA
+1070 TEPTLEMPLRLMNVA

-1090 QPAQQKRLWL
+1090 QPKQQKRLWL
-1100 GLAKEERAI
+1100 GLAKEERSI

-1114 GLEES
+1114 ELVAIPNSDSL

>member
-63 VALIYYRLLAEFDRN
+63 VALIYYRLVAELTKT
-78 PTFKDKLVIAWL
+78 PTLKDKLVIAWL

-109 ALAVAEPQSKSLLE
+109 ALAVEEPQSKLLLE

-153 LLLMMENLDDLF
+153 LLLIVENLDDLF

-170 AGQQQFRS
+170 TGQQQFRS

-198 VQSRTKPFFGFFN
+198 VQSRTKPFFGFFH
-211 PIYLD
+211 PIHLD

-236 EELASFLQTPLGRA
+236 EDLASFLQTPLGRA

-276 ALDSL
+276 ALDNL

-302 LSNQQRKIVELLVDK
+302 LSNQQRKIVELLVDR

-324 EIAADCFIDPGTAAS
+324 EIAADCFIDAGTAAS

-380 WIEIFVEFLKIWYP
+380 WVEIFVEFLKIWYP
-394 LSERKNQLELMRGKS
+394 LSERKHQLELMRGTS

-425 DPCFIG
+425 DPCFIS

-456 HSKRLTEENYQEI
+456 HSKRLTEENYQE
-469 LELVQT
+469 LVKLVQT
-475 DRYSEAQKL
+475 DRYSEAQTL
-484 LSEIVSQK
+484 LSESVSQK
-492 DRSVEKSELTFSLQL
+492 DRSVEKSKLPVSLQFLEGLNL
-507 LAGLEL
+507 LEVGE
-513 LAAKKNLEALELFD
+513 NSEAIEMFD

-532 NESDVDAWSMRGI
+532 DETYSDAWICRGI
-545 SLRRLGRY
+545 SLDNLGRY
-553 EEAIVSYDRA
+553 EEAIASCDRAISINPDNHETWNNRGVSLGNLGRYEEAVASYDRA
-563 ISIKFDDHETWNN
+563 ISIKPEDHQAWILRGISLRKLGRYEEAISSYDRAISIKPDKHDAWNNRGNSLNDLGRYEEAISSYDRSISIKPDKHDAWNNRGNSLNDLGRYEEAVASYDRAISIKPEDHQAWILRGISLRKLGRYEEAISSYDRAVSIQPDLSEAWNNRGISLGNLGRYAEAVASYDRAISINPDNHETWNN
-576 RGISLHDS
+576 RGVSLGNS
-584 GRYEEAIASYDR
+584 GRYAEAIASYDR
-596 TIELKPDNYE
+596 
-606 AWYNRGVCLDN
+606 
-617 LEMYKEAI
+617 AI
-625 SSYEGALEYKPA
+625 SINPDDHQAIYNK
-637 LKEAWHNRGI
+637 GI
-647 SLGKLA
+647 AYFK
-653 RYEEAIASFDRA
+653 
-665 IEIQPDKDDAWY
+665 W
-677 NRGITQGKLGNHQD
+677 
-691 ALDSFDRVIE
+691 
-701 IQPSKYNAWY
+701 
-711 DRGVSLGLLGRYE
+711 
-724 EAIDSYTHFISIKP
+724 
-738 DEPEA
+738 
-743 WYGKG
+743 
-748 TAQGNLGKYEEAIHS
+748 GKYVESI
-763 FDRTIEL
+763 
-770 KSDDCSAWHDRG
+770 DC
-782 LCFHYLGDYER
+782 Y
-793 AIFSFDRALSIEVN
+793 N
-807 DYKSWS
+807 Q
-813 DRGTSLT
+813 
-820 DSGRYEEAIDSFN
+820 
-833 RAISIE
+833 AISIE
-839 PDEYIPIH
+839 ADRYD
-847 NQGWVYFKFGKF
+847 
-859 TESLNC
+859 
-865 FERAIALAPNS
+865 
-876 HVSWYR
+876 SWHD
-882 KGLVQFV
+882 KGVVQFV
-889 MGNYENALNSWQQT
+889 MGNYEDAINSWQQT
-903 FQIIHQLTPRLN
+903 FQIIHQLTPRPN

-921 QEFLGQLIPRLSL
+921 QEFLEELIPR
-934 LINPLLPSEAKVS
+934 
-947 ILPPISI
+947 
-954 SPPPSLN
+954 
-961 PSTPPSTNSSPPPP
+961 
-975 FNPSTPPPANPSIP
+975 F
-989 PSTNPSIPPSLPWL
+989 SLPNSQ
-1003 PEVIDFSPPPFI
+1003 PQI
-1015 YSSTFLNQI
+1015 STFLTQL
-1024 VTIYQQARV
+1024 VTIYQQAQV
-1033 LPELSTALIATLP
+1033 LPELTTALIATLP
-1046 QILAPNISDRTA
+1046 QILAPNISDYTA
-1058 NEWLAL
+1058 DEWLAL
-1064 WQNLLG
+1064 WQNRLC
-1070 TESALEMPLRLMNVA
+1070 TAPALEMPLRLMNVA

-1090 QPAQQKRLWL
+1090 QPTHQKRLWL
-1100 GLAKEERAI
+1100 GLAKEERSL

>member
-29 LAQELFEKIVLSA
+29 LAQELFDKILLSA

-63 VALIYYRLLAEFDRN
+63 VALIYYRLVAELTKT
-78 PTFKDKLVIAWL
+78 PTLQDKLVIAWL

-109 ALAVAEPQSKSLLE
+109 ALAVEEPQSKLLLE

-130 EDSIDRAA
+130 EDSIDQAA

-144 LKEAIGNRT
+144 LKEAIGDRT
-153 LLLMMENLDDLF
+153 LLLIMENLDDLF

-236 EELASFLQTPLGRA
+236 EDLASFLQTPLGRA

-276 ALDSL
+276 ALDNL

-302 LSNQQRKIVELLVDK
+302 LSNQQRKIVELLVDQ

-324 EIAADCFIDPGTAAS
+324 EIAADCFIDAGTAAS

-361 ELHEVL
+361 ELREVL

-380 WIEIFVEFLKIWYP
+380 WVEIFVEFLKIWYP
-394 LSERKNQLELMRGKS
+394 LSERKNQLELMRGTS

-456 HSKRLTEENYQEI
+456 HSKRLTEENYQEL

-484 LSEIVSQK
+484 SSEIVGQE
-492 DRSVEKSELTFSLQL
+492 DRSVEKSELPASLQL
-507 LAGLEL
+507 LKGLEL
-513 LAAKKNLEALELFD
+513 LAPGENLGALELFD
-527 TLLAE
+527 AVLAE
-532 NESDVDAWSMRGI
+532 DESNFAAW
-545 SLRRLGRY
+545 
-553 EEAIVSYDRA
+553 
-563 ISIKFDDHETWNN
+563 TC
-576 RGISLHDS
+576 RGISLHNLERYEESITSYDQAIEFKS
-584 GRYEEAIASYDR
+584 DDYEIWDLRGVSLSNLGRYEEAIASYDQAFS
-596 TIELKPDNYE
+596 INPDNHQAWILRGVSLNKSGRYE
-606 AWYNRGVCLDN
+606 EAITSYDRFISINPEDHQAWTNRGVSLHN
-617 LEMYKEAI
+617 LGRYEEAI
-625 SSYEGALEYKPA
+625 ANYDRSISINSEDYQ
-637 LKEAWHNRGI
+637 AWNNRGV
-647 SLGKLA
+647 SLYNLG
-653 RYEEAIASFDRA
+653 RYEEAIAS
-665 IEIQPDKDDAWY
+665 Y
-677 NRGITQGKLGNHQD
+677 
-691 ALDSFDRVIE
+691 
-701 IQPSKYNAWY
+701 
-711 DRGVSLGLLGRYE
+711 
-724 EAIDSYTHFISIKP
+724 
-738 DEPEA
+738 
-743 WYGKG
+743 
-748 TAQGNLGKYEEAIHS
+748 
-763 FDRTIEL
+763 
-770 KSDDCSAWHDRG
+770 
-782 LCFHYLGDYER
+782 
-793 AIFSFDRALSIEVN
+793 
-807 DYKSWS
+807 
-813 DRGTSLT
+813 
-820 DSGRYEEAIDSFN
+820 N
-833 RAISIE
+833 RAISIN
-839 PDEYIPIH
+839 PNDHTAIH
-847 NQGWVYFKFGKF
+847 NKGFAYFKWGKYI
-859 TESLNC
+859 ESIDCYNQ
-865 FERAIALAPNS
+865 AIAIKPDRS
-876 HVSWYR
+876 DSWHD
-882 KGLVQFV
+882 KGLVQFF
-889 MGNYENALNSWQQT
+889 MGNYEDALNSWQQT
-903 FQIIHQLTPRLN
+903 FQIIQQFTPRPN

-921 QEFLGQLIPRLSL
+921 QEFLKELIPR
-934 LINPLLPSEAKVS
+934 
-947 ILPPISI
+947 
-954 SPPPSLN
+954 
-961 PSTPPSTNSSPPPP
+961 
-975 FNPSTPPPANPSIP
+975 F
-989 PSTNPSIPPSLPWL
+989 SLPNSQ
-1003 PEVIDFSPPPFI
+1003 PQI
-1015 YSSTFLNQI
+1015 STFLAQL
-1024 VTIYQQARV
+1024 VTIYQQAQV

-1046 QILAPNISDRTA
+1046 QIIAPNISDYTA
-1058 NEWLAL
+1058 DEWLAL
-1064 WQNLLG
+1064 WQNRLG
-1070 TESALEMPLRLMNVA
+1070 TAPALEMPLRLMNVA

-1090 QPAQQKRLWL
+1090 QPVQQKRLWL
-1100 GLAKEERAI
+1100 GLAKEERSI
-1109 LNGAL
+1109 LDGAL
-1114 GLEES
+1114 GLAAIPNSDSL

>member
-63 VALIYYRLLAEFDRN
+63 VALIYYRLLAEFDLN
-78 PTFKDKLVIAWL
+78 PTLKDKLVIAWL

-109 ALAVAEPQSKSLLE
+109 ALAVEEPQSKLLLE

-144 LKEAIGNRT
+144 LKEAIGNRNI
-153 LLLMMENLDDLF
+153 LLIMENLDDLF

-189 ATTPALFTA
+189 ATTPALFNA
-198 VQSRTKPFFGFFN
+198 VQSRAKPFFGFFN
-211 PIYLD
+211 PIHLD

-236 EELASFLQTPLGRA
+236 EDLASFLQTPLGRA

-263 RVYMLF
+263 RVYILF

-302 LSNQQRKIVELLVDK
+302 LSNQQRKIVELLVDR

-324 EIAADCFIDPGTAAS
+324 EIAADCFIDAGTAAS

-361 ELHEVL
+361 ELREVL

-380 WIEIFVEFLKIWYP
+380 WVEIFVEFLKIWYP
-394 LSERKNQLELMRGKS
+394 LAERKNQLELMRGTS

-425 DPCFIG
+425 DPCFIV

-456 HSKRLTEENYQEI
+456 HSKRLTKENYQE
-469 LELVQT
+469 LVELVQT
-475 DRYSEAQKL
+475 DRYSEAQGL
-484 LSEIVSQK
+484 LSEILSQEG
-492 DRSVEKSELTFSLQL
+492 RSIEKSKLPFSLQIL
-507 LAGLEL
+507 EGLEL
-513 LAAKKNLEALELFD
+513 LAAEKNLEALELFD
-527 TLLAE
+527 AVLAE
-532 NESDVDAWSMRGI
+532 DKTNVIAWNKRGI

-553 EEAIVSYDRA
+553 EEAIASYDRSISINPKDHQAWFNRGNSLYELGRQEEAIYSYDRATYINPDDYKSWNNRSSSLYELGRYKETIASYDRA
-563 ISIKFDDHETWNN
+563 ISIKPDDYQAIHNKGFAYFKLGKYVESIDCYNQ
-576 RGISLHDS
+576 
-584 GRYEEAIASYDR
+584 AIA
-596 TIELKPDNYE
+596 IKPDRYDSWHDKGVVQFVIGNYE
-606 AWYNRGVCLDN
+606 A
-617 LEMYKEAI
+617 
-625 SSYEGALEYKPA
+625 
-637 LKEAWHNRGI
+637 
-647 SLGKLA
+647 
-653 RYEEAIASFDRA
+653 
-665 IEIQPDKDDAWY
+665 
-677 NRGITQGKLGNHQD
+677 
-691 ALDSFDRVIE
+691 
-701 IQPSKYNAWY
+701 
-711 DRGVSLGLLGRYE
+711 
-724 EAIDSYTHFISIKP
+724 
-738 DEPEA
+738 
-743 WYGKG
+743 
-748 TAQGNLGKYEEAIHS
+748 
-763 FDRTIEL
+763 
-770 KSDDCSAWHDRG
+770 
-782 LCFHYLGDYER
+782 
-793 AIFSFDRALSIEVN
+793 
-807 DYKSWS
+807 
-813 DRGTSLT
+813 
-820 DSGRYEEAIDSFN
+820 
-833 RAISIE
+833 
-839 PDEYIPIH
+839 
-847 NQGWVYFKFGKF
+847 
-859 TESLNC
+859 
-865 FERAIALAPNS
+865 
-876 HVSWYR
+876 
-882 KGLVQFV
+882 
-889 MGNYENALNSWQQT
+889 ALNSWHQT
-903 FQIIHQLTPRLN
+903 FQIIYQLSPRPN
-915 DIAGLI
+915 NIAGLI
-921 QEFLGQLIPRLSL
+921 QEFLEQLIPRLSL
-934 LINPLLPSEAKVS
+934 LINPLLPSEARGS
-947 ILPPISI
+947 TPPPIGI
-954 SPPPSLN
+954 SLPPSLD
-961 PSTPPSTNSSPPPP
+961 PSTPPSTNSSPPPS
-975 FNPSTPPPANPSIP
+975 FNPSILPPTTPSIR
-989 PSTNPSIPPSLPWL
+989 PSTNPSMPPS
-1003 PEVIDFSPPPFI
+1003 IDFSPPPFI
-1015 YSSTFLNQI
+1015 NSSTFLTQL
-1024 VTIYQQARV
+1024 VTIYQQAQV

-1046 QILAPNISDRTA
+1046 QILTPNISDRTA
-1058 NEWLAL
+1058 DEWLAL

-1070 TESALEMPLRLMNVA
+1070 TEPALEMPLRLMNVA

-1100 GLAKEERAI
+1100 GLAKEERSI

-1114 GLEES
+1114 GLAES

>member
-29 LAQELFEKIVLSA
+29 LAQELFEKILLSA

-63 VALIYYRLLAEFDRN
+63 VALIYYRLLAELAKT
-78 PTFKDKLVIAWL
+78 PMLQDKLVIAWL

-109 ALAVAEPQSKSLLE
+109 ALAVEEPQSKLLLE

-130 EDSIDRAA
+130 EDSINRAA

-144 LKEAIGNRT
+144 LKEAIGDRT
-153 LLLMMENLDDLF
+153 LLLIMENLDDLF

-189 ATTPALFTA
+189 ATTPALFNA

-236 EELASFLQTPLGRA
+236 EDLTSFLQTPLGRA

-276 ALDSL
+276 ALDNL

-302 LSNQQRKIVELLVDK
+302 LSNQQRKIVELLVDR

-324 EIAADCFIDPGTAAS
+324 EIAADCFIDAGTAAS

-361 ELHEVL
+361 ELREVL

-380 WIEIFVEFLKIWYP
+380 WVEIFVEFLKIWYP
-394 LSERKNQLELMRGKS
+394 LSERKNQLELMRGTS
-409 QYIKDEHLE
+409 QYIKDEYLE

-456 HSKRLTEENYQEI
+456 HSQRLTEENYQKL
-469 LELVQT
+469 LELVRT
-475 DRYSEAQKL
+475 DQYSEAQEL
-484 LSEIVSQK
+484 LSEIVSQEA
-492 DRSVEKSELTFSLQL
+492 RSVEKSELTFSLQL
-507 LAGLEL
+507 LEGLEL
-513 LAAKKNLEALELFD
+513 LKAGRSLEALELFD
-527 TLLAE
+527 AVLAGDKSNVNALIYRGVSLDNLGRYE
-532 NESDVDAWSMRGI
+532 EALASCGRAISINRDVYLAWNNRGVSLGNLRRYDESIASCDRAISINSDDYLAWYNRGI
-545 SLRRLGRY
+545 SLHNLGKHEEAIASCDRAISINSDDHQTRIIRGVSLNVLGRY
-553 EEAIVSYDRA
+553 EEAIDSYDQA
-563 ISIKFDDHETWNN
+563 ISINPDDYLAWYN
-576 RGISLHDS
+576 RGVPLRKL

-596 TIELKPDNYE
+596 
-606 AWYNRGVCLDN
+606 A
-617 LEMYKEAI
+617 
-625 SSYEGALEYKPA
+625 
-637 LKEAWHNRGI
+637 
-647 SLGKLA
+647 
-653 RYEEAIASFDRA
+653 
-665 IEIQPDKDDAWY
+665 
-677 NRGITQGKLGNHQD
+677 
-691 ALDSFDRVIE
+691 
-701 IQPSKYNAWY
+701 
-711 DRGVSLGLLGRYE
+711 
-724 EAIDSYTHFISIKP
+724 ISIKP
-738 DEPEA
+738 DKDEA
-743 WYGKG
+743 WHNKG
-748 TAQGNLGKYEEAIHS
+748 YTYFKWCKYVESIDCFNQVIAIKPDKYDS
-763 FDRTIEL
+763 
-770 KSDDCSAWHDRG
+770 WHD
-782 LCFHYLGDYER
+782 
-793 AIFSFDRALSIEVN
+793 
-807 DYKSWS
+807 
-813 DRGTSLT
+813 
-820 DSGRYEEAIDSFN
+820 
-833 RAISIE
+833 
-839 PDEYIPIH
+839 
-847 NQGWVYFKFGKF
+847 
-859 TESLNC
+859 
-865 FERAIALAPNS
+865 
-876 HVSWYR
+876 

-889 MGNYENALNSWQQT
+889 MGNYEDALNSWQQT
-903 FQIIHQLTPRLN
+903 FQIIHQLNPRPN
-915 DIAGLI
+915 DIAGFI
-921 QEFLGQLIPRLSL
+921 QEFLEELIPR
-934 LINPLLPSEAKVS
+934 
-947 ILPPISI
+947 
-954 SPPPSLN
+954 
-961 PSTPPSTNSSPPPP
+961 
-975 FNPSTPPPANPSIP
+975 F
-989 PSTNPSIPPSLPWL
+989 SLPNSQ
-1003 PEVIDFSPPPFI
+1003 PQI
-1015 YSSTFLNQI
+1015 STFLTQLI
-1024 VTIYQQARV
+1024 TIYQQAQV

-1046 QILAPNISDRTA
+1046 QILAPNISEYNAD
-1058 NEWLAL
+1058 EWLAL

-1070 TESALEMPLRLMNVA
+1070 TAPTLEMPLRLMNVA

-1090 QPAQQKRLWL
+1090 QPAHQKRLWL
-1100 GLAKEERAI
+1100 GLAKEERSI
-1109 LNGAL
+1109 LNEAL
-1114 GLEES
+1114 GLAAIPNLDSL

>member
-14 MSPQELETILVQRQD
+14 MSPDELETILVQRQD
-29 LAQELFEKIVLSA
+29 LAQELFEKILLSA

-78 PTFKDKLVIAWL
+78 PTLKDKLVIAWL

-109 ALAVAEPQSKSLLE
+109 ALAVAEPQSKLLLE

-130 EDSIDRAA
+130 EDSIERAA

-153 LLLMMENLDDLF
+153 LLLIMENLDDLF

-236 EELASFLQTPLGRA
+236 EDLASFLQTPLGRA

-276 ALDSL
+276 ALDNL
-281 VEAFMKML
+281 VEAFKKML
-289 DDLTPYYQARMKE
+289 EDLTPYYQARMKE
-302 LSNQQRKIVELLVDK
+302 LSNQQRKIVELLVDR

-324 EIAADCFIDPGTAAS
+324 EIAADCFINPGTAAS

-346 LGYVE
+346 LGYAE
-351 AEQNGRESFY
+351 AEENGRESFY
-361 ELHEVL
+361 ELREVL
-367 MRLCLEVKKQRGQ
+367 MRLCLELKKRGQ

-394 LSERKNQLELMRGKS
+394 LSERKHQLELMRGTS

-456 HSKRLTEENYQEI
+456 HSKRLTEENYQEL

-484 LSEIVSQK
+484 LSEIVSQE
-492 DRSVEKSELTFSLQL
+492 DRSVEKSELTFSLRFL
-507 LAGLEL
+507 EGLEL
-513 LAAKKNLEALELFD
+513 LDAEKNLEALELFD
-527 TLLAE
+527 AALAE
-532 NESDVDAWSMRGI
+532 DRGNVNAWNFRGVTLDELGRHEEAIESFDSAISIKPDDCVAWACKGIALARLERYEEALKSLDRAIYIKPTYQNAWFNRGSSLGSIGKYEEAIESFDRALSIKPDDYISWYQRGNSLDSLGRYEDAVASYDSAISIYPNYHEAWNNRGNSLDSLGRYKWAIGSYDRAI
-545 SLRRLGRY
+545 SIDPNNYKTWNSRGNSLDSLDRYEDALESYSHAVSIKPDDNKAWFDRGFSLMKLGRY
-553 EEAIVSYDRA
+553 EEAIESYD
-563 ISIKFDDHETWNN
+563 ISFSIDHST
-576 RGISLHDS
+576 
-584 GRYEEAIASYDR
+584 YEAIQ
-596 TIELKPDNYE
+596 N
-606 AWYNRGVCLDN
+606 
-617 LEMYKEAI
+617 
-625 SSYEGALEYKPA
+625 
-637 LKEAWHNRGI
+637 
-647 SLGKLA
+647 
-653 RYEEAIASFDRA
+653 
-665 IEIQPDKDDAWY
+665 
-677 NRGITQGKLGNHQD
+677 
-691 ALDSFDRVIE
+691 
-701 IQPSKYNAWY
+701 
-711 DRGVSLGLLGRYE
+711 
-724 EAIDSYTHFISIKP
+724 
-738 DEPEA
+738 
-743 WYGKG
+743 KG
-748 TAQGNLGKYEEAIHS
+748 YIYLNLGKY
-763 FDRTIEL
+763 L
-770 KSDDCSAWHDRG
+770 
-782 LCFHYLGDYER
+782 
-793 AIFSFDRALSIEVN
+793 
-807 DYKSWS
+807 
-813 DRGTSLT
+813 
-820 DSGRYEEAIDSFN
+820 EAIDCFN
-833 RAISIE
+833 RAIAIE
-839 PDEYIPIH
+839 SANYYSWH
-847 NQGWVYFKFGKF
+847 N
-859 TESLNC
+859 
-865 FERAIALAPNS
+865 
-876 HVSWYR
+876 
-882 KGLVQFV
+882 KGIVQFLIDD
-889 MGNYENALNSWQQT
+889 YSAAITSWQQT
-903 FQIIHQLTPRLN
+903 FQIIQQLTPRPN
-915 DIAGLI
+915 DIDRFIFDAIKG
-921 QEFLGQLIPRLSL
+921 F
-934 LINPLLPSEAKVS
+934 
-947 ILPPISI
+947 ISR
-954 SPPPSLN
+954 
-961 PSTPPSTNSSPPPP
+961 
-975 FNPSTPPPANPSIP
+975 F
-989 PSTNPSIPPSLPWL
+989 SLPNSQ
-1003 PEVIDFSPPPFI
+1003 PQI
-1015 YSSTFLNQI
+1015 STFLTQL
-1024 VTIYQQARV
+1024 VTIYQQAQV
-1033 LPELSTALIATLP
+1033 LPELSTTLIATLP

-1058 NEWLAL
+1058 DEWLAL

-1070 TESALEMPLRLMNVA
+1070 TEPALEMPLRLMNVA

-1100 GLAKEERAI
+1100 GLAKEERSI
-1109 LNGAL
+1109 LNEAL